1 MSHYAGPADNGHP
14 SAVGYGP
21 VHNARTRK
29 SATLGAFGFAL
40 VGVDLVVRIV
50 AFLFGSGAM
59 VSMWSSSD
67 SIGPVSADVGTGA
80 GFVRLLALSVALG
93 LVGWVVGIV
102 AVVTDRGRPF
112 GVAAIAL
119 GVAAGA
125 LTMTFGSVLLV
136 SMG

>member
-80 GFVRLLALSVALG
+80 GFVPLLVLSVAMG
-93 LVGWVVGIV
+93 LVG
-102 AVVTDRGRPF
+102 
-112 GVAAIAL
+112 
-119 GVAAGA
+119 
-125 LTMTFGSVLLV
+125 
-136 SMG
+136 